1 MWSLSFAPL
10 VPLPLLIGLS
20 LLAALA
26 AGAAIALA
34 GKSAI
39 LRALALVVLTVTLA
53 DPSLVFEDREPVKDV
68 VSVVVDRSASNRLS
82 DRSAQTQAAQAEIE
96 RQLRGIGNVESR
108 IVEVR
113 DAQGSGDGTRLFE
126 ALAASLADVP
136 SERVAGAI
144 VVTDGL
150 AHDTPP
156 TAEALGLRAPLPP
169 GRGAGRPSPDVQ
181 IIGPAFVGISSR
193 FRGGWSFKGPARVAE
208 IAAAAKNRG
217 CWLGY

>member
-26 AGAAIALA
+26 AGAAIVLA

-82 DRSAQTQAAQAEIE
+82 DRSAHTQAAQA
-96 RQLRGIGNVESR
+96 
-108 IVEVR
+108 
-113 DAQGSGDGTRLFE
+113 
-126 ALAASLADVP
+126 
-136 SERVAGAI
+136 
-144 VVTDGL
+144 
-150 AHDTPP
+150 
-156 TAEALGLRAPLPP
+156 
-169 GRGAGRPSPDVQ
+169 
-181 IIGPAFVGISSR
+181 
-193 FRGGWSFKGPARVAE
+193 
-208 IAAAAKNRG
+208 
-217 CWLGY
+217 